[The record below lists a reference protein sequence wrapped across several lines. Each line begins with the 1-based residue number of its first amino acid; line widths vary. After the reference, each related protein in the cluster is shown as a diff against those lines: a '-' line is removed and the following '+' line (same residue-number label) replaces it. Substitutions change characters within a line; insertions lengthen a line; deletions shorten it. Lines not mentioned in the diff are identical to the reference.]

1 MVKERRG
8 SSRGRV
14 GAAGAGGATAFEE
27 LVGRALDTIP
37 EPFSR
42 ALDDVAVVIEVE
54 PSREQRR
61 EAGLRPGEGLYGLYE
76 GVPRTEYGADWGFVP
91 SKITLFRAALVEDF
105 PDPAELEHE
114 VWITV
119 VHELAHF
126 MGISDERLHEMGM
139 D

>member
-1 MVKERRG
+1 MVKQRRG
-8 SSRGRV
+8 SPRRRV
-14 GAAGAGGATAFEE
+14 GAPGAADISTFED

-37 EPFSR
+37 APFSR
-42 ALDDVAVVIEVE
+42 ALDDVAVVIEDE
-54 PSREQRR
+54 PTREQRL
-61 EAGLRPGEGLYGLYE
+61 EAGLRPDEGLYGLYE
-76 GVPRTEYGADWGFVP
+76 GIPRTEYGADWGFLP

-105 PDPAELEHE
+105 SDPAELERE